1 MYIYHM
7 LCPLQDSS
15 IRSRAPI
22 NHGLPPPDHFR
33 SFLVQG
39 SCKLAVC
46 PFFFLTLDFFSS
58 TGTHL
63 LAGEC
68 RGGAGTTATPA
79 RCAATAAAAA
89 RTVSCCPASTARRR
103 GHSDSCCCCSCRCR
117 RRRPTLRDPSPLF
130 VPEEDTSLMHYRLDA
145 DYGLPPPPLLDPRGK
160 NRAKHSFTYRL
171 LLPPIALP
179 PEATTVGVS
188 GCCDFHILIAP
199 PSCTCQEEMSQWMR
213 AHRSLGRYVVAE
225 RRCCSHSCTT
235 WTCFRPRRIL
245 DWKV

>member
-1 MYIYHM
+1 MCIYHM
-7 LCPLQDSS
+7 LWPLHSS
-15 IRSRAPI
+15 IRARAPI
-22 NHGLPPPDHFR
+22 NHGLPPGPFQVLPR
-33 SFLVQG
+33 PR
-39 SCKLAVC
+39 KLQTCGEPV
-46 PFFFLTLDFFSS
+46 LFFSRS
-58 TGTHL
+58 IFFPPPETHL

-68 RGGAGTTATPA
+68 RGGGGTPATPA
-79 RCAATAAAAA
+79 RCAATTAAAA

-103 GHSDSCCCCSCRCR
+103 GHSDSCCCSCRCR

-199 PSCTCQEEMSQWMR
+199 PLCTCQEEMAQWMM
-213 AHRSLGRYVVAE
+213 AQRSLGRYVVAE